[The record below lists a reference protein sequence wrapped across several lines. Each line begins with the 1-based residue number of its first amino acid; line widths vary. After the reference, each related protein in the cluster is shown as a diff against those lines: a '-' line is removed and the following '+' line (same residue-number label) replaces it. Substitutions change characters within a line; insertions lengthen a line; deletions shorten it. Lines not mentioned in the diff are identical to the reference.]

1 MIGPLSFAVFVPALA
16 ALAILLMP
24 RGNRKNVFAMA
35 VGTGAF
41 LFLLSVYILVSY
53 HQTPS
58 GYLFEEQYDWMPSLG
73 ISFHLGVDGV
83 GAILFLLT
91 GIVTLAASLVGWT
104 VAQPVA
110 HDDGHGEGGHA
121 APAPR
126 PLNEFYF
133 FLFILVSGVYGM
145 FASLDL
151 FFLFFFYELAALP
164 MYPLIA
170 IWGSSTK
177 FARYELTKEYGA
189 LKLVL
194 YLLLGSVLV
203 WIGLVAMWTQPGMG
217 SFDLLALKE
226 YTFSRE
232 FQLWVF
238 PLFAIGFGVLATLW
252 PFHTW
257 SPDGHVAAPTPV
269 SMLHAGVLTKL
280 GAFGILRVGM
290 EVLPQGAEFW
300 MPWVAALAIVNI
312 IYGAIVTTA
321 QSDLKYIVGYSS
333 VGHMGYILLGLAT
346 LQPLGMAGAVLQMF
360 SHGVMAALFFTSV
373 GILYDRS
380 HRRDVALFEGLA
392 KRMGV
397 TTGFFTVVGLS
408 SLALPG
414 TSAFIAELLVIL
426 GCFAK
431 AFEGGAFSLLWFTGG
446 VAGIVGA
453 LLTAV
458 YILRML
464 VKAFFGPLE
473 STWGSITDASK
484 REKLAAGLLAAAILT
499 VGIFPFPFLTIVNG
513 GLSSILPL
521 FKGGG

>member
-1 MIGPLSFAVFVPALA
+1 MVGPLSMAVFAPALA
-16 ALAILLMP
+16 ALAILLLP
-24 RGNRKNVFAMA
+24 GSNRRAIFGIA

-41 LFLLSVYILVSY
+41 LLALSVFIFLSFLGS
-53 HQTPS
+53 PS
-58 GYLFEEQYDWMPSLG
+58 GYLFEERYDWMGSLG

-91 GIVTLAASLVGWT
+91 GIVTLAASLIGWT
-104 VAQPVA
+104 VAQPPA
-110 HDDGHGEGGHA
+110 HHDDHGAEAHA
-121 APAPR
+121 APRQR
-126 PLNEFYF
+126 PVKEFYF

-170 IWGSSTK
+170 IWGSSTQ

-203 WIGLVAMWTQPGMG
+203 WIGLVALWIQPGAG
-217 SFDLLALKE
+217 SFDLLDMKKVAF
-226 YTFSRE
+226 TRE
-232 FQLWVF
+232 VQLWVF
-238 PLFAIGFGVLATLW
+238 PLFAVGFGVLATIW

-321 QSDLKYIVGYSS
+321 QTDLKYIVGYSS

-373 GILYDRS
+373 GILYDRA
-380 HRRDVALFEGLA
+380 HKRDITLFEGLA

-397 TTGFFTVVGLS
+397 TTGFFTIVGLS

-431 AFEGGAFSLLWFTGG
+431 AFEGGGFNLLWFTGG

-464 VKAFFGPLE
+464 AKAFFGPLSSSWE
-473 STWGSITDASK
+473 TITDASV
-484 REKLAAGLLAAAILT
+484 REKLAAGLLVAGILV
-499 VGIFPFPFLTIVNG
+499 VGILPFPFLTVVNG